1 MSSAQAERGTNGT
14 HQAADEFATKEALFA
29 ESRKGENR
37 SYPGKASAAML
48 AHGMSEVFLFARG
61 VPPAPEEAQDMK
73 NMQHVCMFMR

>member
-1 MSSAQAERGTNGT
+1 MSSTQAERGTNGT

-48 AHGMSEVFLFARG
+48 AHGMSEVF
-61 VPPAPEEAQDMK
+61 
-73 NMQHVCMFMR
+73 